1 MNPRWEY
8 RIMWIS
14 VHSSNESAKI
24 GEIGWRDI
32 SLNITLI
39 RWARLSAQFANA
51 KRVDCGIWAPN
62 WTNWWSHQR
71 ANLSTDRPTQ
81 RWLSGVVLWTFLTG
95 CINLSAERQ
104 NLGLLTKSKGSSDR
118 YQFDK
123 NIACRSP
130 GVKWIRRVTMK
141 RADYSNNLQ
150 FELSLWINKLVSSW
164 QQLSNCL
171 FVY

>member
-8 RIMWIS
+8 RIMLIS

-95 CINLSAERQ
+95 CINLAPSDKISAYSQ
-104 NLGLLTKSKGSSDR
+104 NPRDLPIVINLIRISLVGRRELNEPASDDEEGR
-118 YQFDK
+118 
-123 NIACRSP
+123 
-130 GVKWIRRVTMK
+130 
-141 RADYSNNLQ
+141 
-150 FELSLWINKLVSSW
+150 
-164 QQLSNCL
+164 L
-171 FVY
+171 FK